1 MVSNDRKFST
11 YIYSETRSF
20 KLYKREKKCKINKF
34 TCKRGR
40 KGCRPVARRLVARL
54 KAAGGFAEKVWF
66 GLVEFAAA
74 ARRSKTKQKKNSI
87 GLMAGLPID
96 PNERFGF
103 IWYD

>member
-1 MVSNDRKFST
+1 MQT
-11 YIYSETRSF
+11 
-20 KLYKREKKCKINKF
+20 
-34 TCKRGR
+34 G
-40 KGCRPVARRLVARL
+40 RL
-54 KAAGGFAEKVWF
+54 KAVHVLKAAPGICRKVWF

-74 ARRSKTKQKKNSI
+74 ARRSKTKQKENSI